1 MKGPETFRRL
11 NLDGLDITILGK
23 AGIHDYVFPGI
34 GGLCRNREVL
44 WHLHDKVRRADAAF
58 GVVIEF
64 TTPRHVGRIALRSA
78 RIHPLRDRCD
88 LLICERY
95 AVLELAD
102 ADVRVEVPWRHV
114 TMNDIF
120 LDHFRLRPGLLIR

>member
-11 NLDGLDITILGK
+11 NLDGLDVPILGK
-23 AGIHDYVFPGI
+23 AGIHDYVLPGI

-44 WHLHDKVRRADAAF
+44 WHLHDKVRRADAPF
-58 GVVIEF
+58 VVVIEF

-78 RIHPLRDRCD
+78 RIDPLPDRCD
-88 LLICERY
+88 LLICERD

-102 ADVRVEVPWRHV
+102 ADVRVEVTRRRA
-114 TMNDIF
+114 TK
-120 LDHFRLRPGLLIR
+120 